1 MADDID
7 AATEREEAWQRRAVE
22 AARMGPV
29 HLPGDPECR
38 QCGEDND
45 RARDGFG
52 VCSDCVEAARQ

>member
-7 AATEREEAWQRRAVE
+7 AAPEWEEAWQRKAVE

-45 RARDGFG
+45 RARDGYG

>member
-7 AATEREEAWQRRAVE
+7 NANNRAEDWRERAVE

-38 QCGEDND
+38 QCGGDND
-45 RARDGFG
+45 RARDGYG
-52 VCSDCVEAARQ
+52 VCTDCVEGV

>member
-7 AATEREEAWQRRAVE
+7 AATEWEKAWQRKAVE